1 MRTKTSIGICFILSL
16 TVILLWVQPTM
27 AQNLSYAPGLY
38 PTALHTQK
46 LHWRINNVTNA
57 AVEYGFGSGTFWQ
70 AEADQTIS
78 FEIQEIVNDELRGLF
93 TIGNLTIPAN
103 DSRIA
108 AEIVFSI
115 WPWFPGLVSHLDWS
129 SVDQSATEVAAS
141 FYMNGSLEIETT
153 STTKTYEYHQGPWGN
168 QNTTLTYDLGT
179 GILLSAYT
187 EFFFLNDYHLGIDFL
202 LITQNPTNLAT
213 LLFVAILVV
222 VLIIVIAS
230 LAITGVRT
238 RKE

>member
-1 MRTKTSIGICFILSL
+1 MKSLFGISFIFSL
-16 TVILLWVQPTM
+16 TVILLWIQPAT

-38 PTALHTQK
+38 PTAFPTQK
-46 LHWRINNVTNA
+46 LHWRINNVTDE
-57 AVEYGFGSGTFWQ
+57 AVEFGYGSGNFWQ
-70 AEADQTIS
+70 AKAGQTII
-78 FEIQEIVNDELRGLF
+78 FEIQEVINDELHGLF

-115 WPWFPGLVSHLDWS
+115 WPWFPGLVSHLDWDT
-129 SVDQSATEVAAS
+129 VDQSATDSAAS
-141 FYMNGSLEIETT
+141 FYMNGSLIIEAT
-153 STTKTYEYHQGPWGN
+153 STTKTYEYQQGPWGN

-202 LITQNPTNLAT
+202 LLTQKPTTLTT
-213 LLFVAILVV
+213 LLFVAILIVI
-222 VLIIVIAS
+222 LIIIITS
-230 LAITGVRT
+230 FAITGVRT
-238 RKE
+238 KRD

>member
-1 MRTKTSIGICFILSL
+1 MRAKTSIGICFILSL

-38 PTALHTQK
+38 PTALHTHK

-70 AEADQTIS
+70 AEAGQTIS
-78 FEIQEIVNDELRGLF
+78 FEIQEIVNDELHGLF

-129 SVDQSATEVAAS
+129 SVDQSAIEVAAS
-141 FYMNGSLEIETT
+141 FYMNGSLEIETK

-230 LAITGVRT
+230 LAITRVRT
-238 RKE
+238 KKE